1 MFRLHKIKSD
11 RLSLGERID
20 FKISSFKALQV
31 PRGWDKL
38 YVTVISVE
46 TGKTIARLSK
56 SAVRN
61 GGCHWEE
68 SFTESVWVSP
78 DESSKVLE
86 DCVFRFVV
94 AMGSARSGILGETTV
109 NMSSYIGSSSAV
121 LVSFPLKKC
130 DYATVLQA
138 KIQCLTPIAS
148 LRYVEGKEENLIN
161 QDGRKDLLE
170 DEEEDTKSDQES
182 DTASPKSGG
191 SYGSSD
197 TGSPPGQDGPVTR
210 EASSSATN
218 SPGSED
224 SEEVIAGRPGLF
236 PSQPSLVTRR
246 EITGSGNGVSRAN
259 YVVDSPRSE
268 RSVPTRRI
276 PSRQQGYD
284 SVGTRL
290 TNSGNLGALRTM
302 DQTFLEAAEET
313 IGDLRTQ
320 AKMWE
325 RTARKLMLEMDYLKK
340 EHVELSRNQGN
351 LDMELTEACAERD
364 GLRKEIE
371 QLKQLLAKEKMK
383 PPPLDNPSE
392 GTWQMVKELER
403 EISFQKQ
410 ASGNLTMQ
418 LKRSQE
424 SNVEL
429 VIVLQDLEETLEKQK
444 VEIESLYDMESR
456 FGELEDAMEA
466 STESNKNLM
475 AQVLKLQESE
485 KDLLIKVHELEM
497 ALEEGSYGT
506 NSVSNREVESVEM
519 EGRVRE
525 LTKELGGERE
535 EVKRLEAGLASKQV
549 ENEDLQ
555 RYRAGAE
562 ARVSVLEKEKE
573 HIELEL
579 ETVTRENEIAS
590 RCLNDLQNDLAM
602 ISSNLETH
610 VSANKNLERKSLELE
625 RNKQEMELCLSE
637 LKQENEDL
645 SAHVLQLETKLRSE
659 ASDHKS
665 QISDLQKELKKAESE
680 VTVSAQEIER
690 LKLEMEVKVDKM
702 SKQLEESK
710 AEIKSLETIMQAN
723 EEEIRDLQRWKSEL
737 ETNLSVL
744 QEEKDQLE
752 ERMGAIMTEN
762 DIATRRSNELQ
773 SELTTTRSSLESHVS
788 ANETLERKSLE
799 LEKEKNDLEQQLSG
813 IEKDNEELLMSITD
827 LENQLR
833 SEASDHES
841 QLNSVEE
848 SYKKLLMQ
856 IDSDY
861 NDSVEKVEKL
871 RMELE
876 AEVAELKAEL
886 SDRKAEIEIL
896 DACLHAKEEEVGQLQ
911 RQTRESE
918 AKIFDLKEEKCQLKQ
933 NMETIMEENDVAA
946 RHLNESQQDIMM
958 LRSSVESHVAS
969 NNVLE
974 TKCLELEGKKE
985 ELDLQSLELKQENE
999 QLATRL
1005 SEMEAQLRSE
1015 TDKLES
1021 LMHILEEKEEQLKE
1035 VENKYN
1041 IQSQELESTKREMEV
1056 TVSEHARELTEKMA
1070 EIKGLES
1077 LLQSKEEEIGSLQYL
1092 LQSKEEEIGN
1102 LQTLMQSKEEEIG
1115 NLKSLL
1121 KSKEEEIMNLQ
1132 SVLQSKEVEIV
1143 NLQSLMQSKEEE
1155 IGNLQSLMQSK
1166 EEEIGNLQS
1175 LLQSKEEEIGNLQS
1189 LLQSKEEEIMNLQ
1202 SLLQSKEEEI
1212 MNLQSLLQSK
1222 EEEIMNLQSLQ
1233 QSKEE
1238 EIGNLQSLQQSKEEE
1253 IGNLQSLL
1261 QSKKEE
1267 IGNLQSFMQSKEE
1280 EMENLQSLLQ
1290 SKEEETGNLQ
1300 SLLQS
1305 MEEEIGNLQ
1314 SLMQS
1319 KEEEVRKLQSLLQS
1333 KEEEI
1338 GNLQSLLQSKE
1349 EEIGNL
1355 QMCSRESES
1364 ELVALEKEKHQLEHN
1379 METVLKEN
1387 VEARNRLKDLHSSL
1401 DYHVTAKEV
1410 PESDKEELQPRSSER
1425 KEECQGLSSTISDL
1439 EAKMMHLKRE
1449 RESKEQVLEK
1459 FKSEATSLKHEIARL
1474 SDEIETDR
1482 TNMKNQILLLNNE
1495 CMAAQEEN
1503 ECVKIEIQKL
1513 QTAAESFREEHNSI
1527 LENNEELRKKS
1538 TDLES
1543 HCIYLEATLKNTQLS
1558 LDEFSKRVMNLE
1570 EENECLEEESHK
1582 LQAKT
1587 EAFRE
1592 EHNAYMVKN
1601 EELGKKNTDLEN
1613 QCRHLEGK
1621 LKNSQLSLDEFS
1633 KRVMNLEEKLSSLE
1647 QDSASK
1653 VKDLTSE
1660 LDQLHSKYEE
1670 RAENKKVAIVTSS
1683 EREFNIEELATF
1695 KENQERLE
1703 SENRRITYQFKD
1715 FKSSEAKLRT
1725 TINGLELNL
1734 TVSNYE
1740 RNILKEEA
1748 KKLKSQLLKL
1758 GPVHEQVLALKNEL
1772 NAVKSDKEKLKSSLN
1787 LVSTKC
1793 QKLEAV
1799 KSSLTEEIAVF
1810 HKCVYQL
1817 EEHKRQRFALE
1828 EKLKNMER
1836 DLMAKEAMWE
1846 RDEQAS
1852 NELNKIRKTN
1862 KQLQMRMDELEDE
1875 KDDYAA
1881 RARSLEEELVMIQE
1895 EQLNLSST
1903 NNMDFPN
1910 HEYREEDVNDD
1921 AESFEQQLSNSRN
1934 AKSTLRMHSKRYS
1947 EQTR

>member
-1 MFRLHKIKSD
+1 
-11 RLSLGERID
+11 
-20 FKISSFKALQV
+20 
-31 PRGWDKL
+31 
-38 YVTVISVE
+38 
-46 TGKTIARLSK
+46 
-56 SAVRN
+56 
-61 GGCHWEE
+61 
-68 SFTESVWVSP
+68 
-78 DESSKVLE
+78 
-86 DCVFRFVV
+86 
-94 AMGSARSGILGETTV
+94 
-109 NMSSYIGSSSAV
+109 
-121 LVSFPLKKC
+121 
-130 DYATVLQA
+130 
-138 KIQCLTPIAS
+138 
-148 LRYVEGKEENLIN
+148 
-161 QDGRKDLLE
+161 
-170 DEEEDTKSDQES
+170 
-182 DTASPKSGG
+182 
-191 SYGSSD
+191 
-197 TGSPPGQDGPVTR
+197 
-210 EASSSATN
+210 
-218 SPGSED
+218 
-224 SEEVIAGRPGLF
+224 
-236 PSQPSLVTRR
+236 
-246 EITGSGNGVSRAN
+246 
-259 YVVDSPRSE
+259 
-268 RSVPTRRI
+268 
-276 PSRQQGYD
+276 
-284 SVGTRL
+284 
-290 TNSGNLGALRTM
+290 
-302 DQTFLEAAEET
+302 
-313 IGDLRTQ
+313 
-320 AKMWE
+320 MWE

-625 RNKQEMELCLSE
+625 RK
-637 LKQENEDL
+637 
-645 SAHVLQLETKLRSE
+645 
-659 ASDHKS
+659 
-665 QISDLQKELKKAESE
+665 
-680 VTVSAQEIER
+680 
-690 LKLEMEVKVDKM
+690 
-702 SKQLEESK
+702 
-710 AEIKSLETIMQAN
+710 
-723 EEEIRDLQRWKSEL
+723 
-737 ETNLSVL
+737 
-744 QEEKDQLE
+744 
-752 ERMGAIMTEN
+752 
-762 DIATRRSNELQ
+762 
-773 SELTTTRSSLESHVS
+773 
-788 ANETLERKSLE
+788 
-799 LEKEKNDLEQQLSG
+799 
-813 IEKDNEELLMSITD
+813 
-827 LENQLR
+827 
-833 SEASDHES
+833 
-841 QLNSVEE
+841 

-1005 SEMEAQLRSE
+1005 
-1015 TDKLES
+1015 
-1021 LMHILEEKEEQLKE
+1021 
-1035 VENKYN
+1035 
-1041 IQSQELESTKREMEV
+1041 
-1056 TVSEHARELTEKMA
+1056 
-1070 EIKGLES
+1070 
-1077 LLQSKEEEIGSLQYL
+1077 
-1092 LQSKEEEIGN
+1092 
-1102 LQTLMQSKEEEIG
+1102 
-1115 NLKSLL
+1115 
-1121 KSKEEEIMNLQ
+1121 
-1132 SVLQSKEVEIV
+1132 
-1143 NLQSLMQSKEEE
+1143 
-1155 IGNLQSLMQSK
+1155 
-1166 EEEIGNLQS
+1166 
-1175 LLQSKEEEIGNLQS
+1175 
-1189 LLQSKEEEIMNLQ
+1189 
-1202 SLLQSKEEEI
+1202 
-1212 MNLQSLLQSK
+1212 
-1222 EEEIMNLQSLQ
+1222 
-1233 QSKEE
+1233 
-1238 EIGNLQSLQQSKEEE
+1238 
-1253 IGNLQSLL
+1253 
-1261 QSKKEE
+1261 
-1267 IGNLQSFMQSKEE
+1267 
-1280 EMENLQSLLQ
+1280 
-1290 SKEEETGNLQ
+1290 
-1300 SLLQS
+1300 
-1305 MEEEIGNLQ
+1305 
-1314 SLMQS
+1314 
-1319 KEEEVRKLQSLLQS
+1319 
-1333 KEEEI
+1333 
-1338 GNLQSLLQSKE
+1338 
-1349 EEIGNL
+1349 
-1355 QMCSRESES
+1355 
-1364 ELVALEKEKHQLEHN
+1364 
-1379 METVLKEN
+1379 
-1387 VEARNRLKDLHSSL
+1387 
-1401 DYHVTAKEV
+1401 
-1410 PESDKEELQPRSSER
+1410 
-1425 KEECQGLSSTISDL
+1425 SDL

-1670 RAENKKVAIVTSS
+1670 RAENNS

-1910 HEYREEDVNDD
+1910 HEYQEN
-1921 AESFEQQLSNSRN
+1921 SSN
-1934 AKSTLRMHSKRYS
+1934 
-1947 EQTR
+1947 

>member
-1 MFRLHKIKSD
+1 
-11 RLSLGERID
+11 
-20 FKISSFKALQV
+20 
-31 PRGWDKL
+31 
-38 YVTVISVE
+38 
-46 TGKTIARLSK
+46 
-56 SAVRN
+56 
-61 GGCHWEE
+61 
-68 SFTESVWVSP
+68 
-78 DESSKVLE
+78 
-86 DCVFRFVV
+86 
-94 AMGSARSGILGETTV
+94 
-109 NMSSYIGSSSAV
+109 
-121 LVSFPLKKC
+121 
-130 DYATVLQA
+130 
-138 KIQCLTPIAS
+138 
-148 LRYVEGKEENLIN
+148 
-161 QDGRKDLLE
+161 
-170 DEEEDTKSDQES
+170 
-182 DTASPKSGG
+182 
-191 SYGSSD
+191 
-197 TGSPPGQDGPVTR
+197 
-210 EASSSATN
+210 
-218 SPGSED
+218 
-224 SEEVIAGRPGLF
+224 
-236 PSQPSLVTRR
+236 
-246 EITGSGNGVSRAN
+246 
-259 YVVDSPRSE
+259 
-268 RSVPTRRI
+268 
-276 PSRQQGYD
+276 
-284 SVGTRL
+284 
-290 TNSGNLGALRTM
+290 
-302 DQTFLEAAEET
+302 
-313 IGDLRTQ
+313 
-320 AKMWE
+320 MWE

-625 RNKQEMELCLSE
+625 RK
-637 LKQENEDL
+637 
-645 SAHVLQLETKLRSE
+645 
-659 ASDHKS
+659 
-665 QISDLQKELKKAESE
+665 
-680 VTVSAQEIER
+680 
-690 LKLEMEVKVDKM
+690 
-702 SKQLEESK
+702 
-710 AEIKSLETIMQAN
+710 
-723 EEEIRDLQRWKSEL
+723 
-737 ETNLSVL
+737 
-744 QEEKDQLE
+744 
-752 ERMGAIMTEN
+752 
-762 DIATRRSNELQ
+762 
-773 SELTTTRSSLESHVS
+773 
-788 ANETLERKSLE
+788 
-799 LEKEKNDLEQQLSG
+799 
-813 IEKDNEELLMSITD
+813 
-827 LENQLR
+827 
-833 SEASDHES
+833 
-841 QLNSVEE
+841 

-1005 SEMEAQLRSE
+1005 
-1015 TDKLES
+1015 
-1021 LMHILEEKEEQLKE
+1021 
-1035 VENKYN
+1035 
-1041 IQSQELESTKREMEV
+1041 
-1056 TVSEHARELTEKMA
+1056 
-1070 EIKGLES
+1070 
-1077 LLQSKEEEIGSLQYL
+1077 
-1092 LQSKEEEIGN
+1092 
-1102 LQTLMQSKEEEIG
+1102 
-1115 NLKSLL
+1115 
-1121 KSKEEEIMNLQ
+1121 
-1132 SVLQSKEVEIV
+1132 
-1143 NLQSLMQSKEEE
+1143 
-1155 IGNLQSLMQSK
+1155 
-1166 EEEIGNLQS
+1166 
-1175 LLQSKEEEIGNLQS
+1175 
-1189 LLQSKEEEIMNLQ
+1189 
-1202 SLLQSKEEEI
+1202 
-1212 MNLQSLLQSK
+1212 
-1222 EEEIMNLQSLQ
+1222 
-1233 QSKEE
+1233 
-1238 EIGNLQSLQQSKEEE
+1238 
-1253 IGNLQSLL
+1253 
-1261 QSKKEE
+1261 
-1267 IGNLQSFMQSKEE
+1267 
-1280 EMENLQSLLQ
+1280 
-1290 SKEEETGNLQ
+1290 
-1300 SLLQS
+1300 
-1305 MEEEIGNLQ
+1305 
-1314 SLMQS
+1314 
-1319 KEEEVRKLQSLLQS
+1319 
-1333 KEEEI
+1333 
-1338 GNLQSLLQSKE
+1338 
-1349 EEIGNL
+1349 
-1355 QMCSRESES
+1355 
-1364 ELVALEKEKHQLEHN
+1364 
-1379 METVLKEN
+1379 
-1387 VEARNRLKDLHSSL
+1387 
-1401 DYHVTAKEV
+1401 
-1410 PESDKEELQPRSSER
+1410 
-1425 KEECQGLSSTISDL
+1425 SDL

-1670 RAENKKVAIVTSS
+1670 RAENNS

-1910 HEYREEDVNDD
+1910 HEYREELWNQHREEKQICYLSAQMCRFKSHSANKSNNSGEATRKPLIKLESIHKESNDYGD
-1921 AESFEQQLSNSRN
+1921 SSLERELRDIRERYLQMSLKYAEVEAQREQLVM
-1934 AKSTLRMHSKRYS
+1934 KLRSS
-1947 EQTR
+1947 SSGNFDTDF

>member
-1 MFRLHKIKSD
+1 
-11 RLSLGERID
+11 
-20 FKISSFKALQV
+20 Q
-31 PRGWDKL
+31 
-38 YVTVISVE
+38 
-46 TGKTIARLSK
+46 
-56 SAVRN
+56 
-61 GGCHWEE
+61 
-68 SFTESVWVSP
+68 
-78 DESSKVLE
+78 
-86 DCVFRFVV
+86 
-94 AMGSARSGILGETTV
+94 
-109 NMSSYIGSSSAV
+109 
-121 LVSFPLKKC
+121 
-130 DYATVLQA
+130 
-138 KIQCLTPIAS
+138 
-148 LRYVEGKEENLIN
+148 
-161 QDGRKDLLE
+161 
-170 DEEEDTKSDQES
+170 
-182 DTASPKSGG
+182 
-191 SYGSSD
+191 
-197 TGSPPGQDGPVTR
+197 

-224 SEEVIAGRPGLF
+224 SEEVIAG
-236 PSQPSLVTRR
+236 
-246 EITGSGNGVSRAN
+246 
-259 YVVDSPRSE
+259 
-268 RSVPTRRI
+268 SVPTRRI

-475 AQVLKLQESE
+475 AQ
-485 KDLLIKVHELEM
+485 
-497 ALEEGSYGT
+497 
-506 NSVSNREVESVEM
+506 
-519 EGRVRE
+519 
-525 LTKELGGERE
+525 ELGGERE

-645 SAHVLQLETKLRSE
+645 SAHVLQLETKLSMFINFYRSE

-788 ANETLERKSLE
+788 ANETLE
-799 LEKEKNDLEQQLSG
+799 KEKNDLEQQLSG

-827 LENQLR
+827 LEN
-833 SEASDHES
+833 
-841 QLNSVEE
+841 
-848 SYKKLLMQ
+848 
-856 IDSDY
+856 
-861 NDSVEKVEKL
+861 
-871 RMELE
+871 
-876 AEVAELKAEL
+876 
-886 SDRKAEIEIL
+886 
-896 DACLHAKEEEVGQLQ
+896 
-911 RQTRESE
+911 
-918 AKIFDLKEEKCQLKQ
+918 
-933 NMETIMEENDVAA
+933 
-946 RHLNESQQDIMM
+946 
-958 LRSSVESHVAS
+958 
-969 NNVLE
+969 
-974 TKCLELEGKKE
+974 
-985 ELDLQSLELKQENE
+985 
-999 QLATRL
+999 
-1005 SEMEAQLRSE
+1005 QLRSE

-1102 LQTLMQSKEEEIG
+1102 LQT
-1115 NLKSLL
+1115 
-1121 KSKEEEIMNLQ
+1121 
-1132 SVLQSKEVEIV
+1132 
-1143 NLQSLMQSKEEE
+1143 
-1155 IGNLQSLMQSK
+1155 
-1166 EEEIGNLQS
+1166 
-1175 LLQSKEEEIGNLQS
+1175 
-1189 LLQSKEEEIMNLQ
+1189 
-1202 SLLQSKEEEI
+1202 
-1212 MNLQSLLQSK
+1212 
-1222 EEEIMNLQSLQ
+1222 
-1233 QSKEE
+1233 
-1238 EIGNLQSLQQSKEEE
+1238 
-1253 IGNLQSLL
+1253 
-1261 QSKKEE
+1261 
-1267 IGNLQSFMQSKEE
+1267 
-1280 EMENLQSLLQ
+1280 
-1290 SKEEETGNLQ
+1290 
-1300 SLLQS
+1300 
-1305 MEEEIGNLQ
+1305 
-1314 SLMQS
+1314 
-1319 KEEEVRKLQSLLQS
+1319 
-1333 KEEEI
+1333 
-1338 GNLQSLLQSKE
+1338 
-1349 EEIGNL
+1349 
-1355 QMCSRESES
+1355 
-1364 ELVALEKEKHQLEHN
+1364 
-1379 METVLKEN
+1379 
-1387 VEARNRLKDLHSSL
+1387 
-1401 DYHVTAKEV
+1401 
-1410 PESDKEELQPRSSER
+1410 
-1425 KEECQGLSSTISDL
+1425 
-1439 EAKMMHLKRE
+1439 
-1449 RESKEQVLEK
+1449 
-1459 FKSEATSLKHEIARL
+1459 
-1474 SDEIETDR
+1474 
-1482 TNMKNQILLLNNE
+1482 
-1495 CMAAQEEN
+1495 
-1503 ECVKIEIQKL
+1503 
-1513 QTAAESFREEHNSI
+1513 
-1527 LENNEELRKKS
+1527 
-1538 TDLES
+1538 
-1543 HCIYLEATLKNTQLS
+1543 
-1558 LDEFSKRVMNLE
+1558 
-1570 EENECLEEESHK
+1570 
-1582 LQAKT
+1582 
-1587 EAFRE
+1587 
-1592 EHNAYMVKN
+1592 
-1601 EELGKKNTDLEN
+1601 
-1613 QCRHLEGK
+1613 
-1621 LKNSQLSLDEFS
+1621 
-1633 KRVMNLEEKLSSLE
+1633 
-1647 QDSASK
+1647 
-1653 VKDLTSE
+1653 
-1660 LDQLHSKYEE
+1660 
-1670 RAENKKVAIVTSS
+1670 
-1683 EREFNIEELATF
+1683 
-1695 KENQERLE
+1695 NQERLE

-1910 HEYREEDVNDD
+1910 HEYREEV
-1921 AESFEQQLSNSRN
+1921 SKSPPLFIMKLQLFQLSSFPNLFPDLNR
-1934 AKSTLRMHSKRYS
+1934 T
-1947 EQTR
+1947 